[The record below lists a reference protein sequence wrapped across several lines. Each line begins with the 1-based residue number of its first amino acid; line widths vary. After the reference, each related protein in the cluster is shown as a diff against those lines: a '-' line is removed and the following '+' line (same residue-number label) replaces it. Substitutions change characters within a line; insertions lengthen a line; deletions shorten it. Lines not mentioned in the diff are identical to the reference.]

1 MRCHA
6 AEPGA
11 VTGTAG
17 LTSPTLTGVPGGPS
31 AARKG
36 RCQGAEEARLDGPD
50 GRAGLKAR
58 PDQGVAKPHPVRFGR
73 TAR

>member
-6 AEPGA
+6 AERGA

-17 LTSPTLTGVPGGPS
+17 LTNPTLTGVPGGPS
-31 AARKG
+31 ASVRKLPA
-36 RCQGAEEARLDGPD
+36 QDARLDGPD